1 MSTMESCVDF
11 FAYRGASVAMD
22 KLPSVF
28 VSLLSDLDVTFEPL
42 KV

>member
-22 KLPSVF
+22 KLSSVF